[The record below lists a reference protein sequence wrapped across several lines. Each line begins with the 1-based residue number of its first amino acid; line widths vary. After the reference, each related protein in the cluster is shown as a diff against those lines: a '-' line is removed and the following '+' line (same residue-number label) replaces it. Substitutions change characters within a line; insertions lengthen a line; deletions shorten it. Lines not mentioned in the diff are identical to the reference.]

1 MQLKDNLYK
10 QDLRKEEPSDLI
22 EYEADI
28 SLLAEAATQTAE
40 DL

>member
-1 MQLKDNLYK
+1 MYIKKDLKK
-10 QDLRKEEPSDLI
+10 EPSDLI